1 MDFLKVDSLETAKEK
16 IFLACGKWLYGKQ
29 DVPLEAAHGRV
40 LAKDVFSPNDLP
52 HFRRS
57 SVDGFAIQAK
67 DVAGAGENSPAFL
80 QYIGAV
86 LIGNDTTLTVESGT
100 CVEVPTGG
108 KIPHGADAVV
118 MVEYTEILGND
129 IAIYSPVSTFENI
142 VEIGDDI
149 KQNELILKHGQKLK
163 PKDIGIL
170 AAMGITSVSVQCKPK
185 VAIISTGD
193 ELVNPAE
200 PIPLGKVRDISSY
213 SLKAQAE
220 GKGFDVI
227 STDLLPD
234 DINLLESTIKS
245 AMSSADIIFISGGSS
260 YGKYDLTAKAIES
273 VAAPGVFTHG
283 LALKPGKPTIL
294 AVDEPSQTLIVG
306 LPGHPVSAMVVFE
319 LLFEGGKTPPIPA
332 KLSLNAP
339 ADGGKMTV
347 YPCRLT
353 LNGNG
358 YIAEP
363 IFGKSAAISTL
374 AKADGYFVIQADV
387 EGLKKDANVLVHLL

>member
-1 MDFLKVDSLETAKEK
+1 MDFLKVDSLEAAKEK

-29 DVPLEAAHGRV
+29 DVPLEAAHGRA
-40 LAKDVFSPNDLP
+40 LAKDVFSSNDLP

-57 SVDGFAIQAK
+57 SVDGFAVQAK
-67 DVAGAGENSPAFL
+67 DVVGAGENSPAFL
-80 QYIGAV
+80 QCIGTV
-86 LIGNDTTLTVESGT
+86 LIGNDTTLAVSSGT

-108 KIPHGADAVV
+108 MVPHGANAVV
-118 MVEYTEILGND
+118 MVEYTEAIGSE
-129 IAIYSPVSTFENI
+129 IAIYSPVSVFENI
-142 VEIGDDI
+142 IEIGDDI
-149 KQNELILKHGQKLK
+149 KQNELILKCGQKLK
-163 PKDIGIL
+163 PKDIGAL
-170 AAMGITSVSVQCKPK
+170 AAMGITNVPVQCKPK

-200 PIPLGKVRDISSY
+200 TVPPGKVCDISSY

-227 STDLLPD
+227 STTLLPD
-234 DINLLESTIKS
+234 NINLLESTIKS
-245 AMSSADIIFISGGSS
+245 AMPSADIIFISGGSS
-260 YGKYDLTAKAIES
+260 YGKYDLTSKAIES
-273 VAAPGVFTHG
+273 VAKPGIFTHG

-306 LPGHPVSAMVVFE
+306 LPGHPVSAMIVFE
-319 LLFEGGKTPPIPA
+319 LLFDGGKTPPIPA
-332 KLSLNAP
+332 KLSLNVP

-353 LNGNG
+353 LNGG
-358 YIAEP
+358 EYIAEP

-374 AKADGYFVIQADV
+374 TKSDGYFVIAAGT
-387 EGLKKDANVLVHLL
+387 EGLQKDANVLVHLL